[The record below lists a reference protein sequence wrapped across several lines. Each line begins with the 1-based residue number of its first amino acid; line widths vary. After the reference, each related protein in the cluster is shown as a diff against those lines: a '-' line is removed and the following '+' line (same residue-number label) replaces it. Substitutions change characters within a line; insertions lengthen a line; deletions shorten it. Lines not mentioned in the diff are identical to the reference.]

1 MEEIKKPKE
10 LIYEKPRCEKCGYQ
24 SHHQNV
30 MKHINS
36 KKDVCSKYENGRLKR
51 PSNAEIMFYMLC

>member
-10 LIYEKPRCEKCGYQ
+10 LIYEKPRCSKCGFQ
-24 SHHQNV
+24 SHQANV
-30 MKHINS
+30 TKHINS

-51 PSNAEIMFYMLC
+51 PNTY